1 MRVGKTLMQMIIVNH
16 LQQNWGETLIIF
28 LEMVL
33 FWEKSRPFVVDNYKV
48 FSWNNDIS
56 HI

>member
-16 LQQNWGETLIIF
+16 LQQTWGETLIIF

-33 FWEKSRPFVVDNYKV
+33 FWEKSRPFVVDNHKV